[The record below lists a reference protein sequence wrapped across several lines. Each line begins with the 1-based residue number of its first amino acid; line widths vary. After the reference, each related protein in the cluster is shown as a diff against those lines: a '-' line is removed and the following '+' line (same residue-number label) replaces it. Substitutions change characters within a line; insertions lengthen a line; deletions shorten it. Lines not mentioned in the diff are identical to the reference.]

1 MSEEQYIINRRAR
14 RDKYKEYKAI
24 ENNERLKQR
33 VEDMKT
39 RNTISSILKS
49 QKTNKNIDDNINT
62 LIDKIKDENPEFTQ
76 EQVKQQLQ
84 QKYDVR
90 NAKVPEF
97 KSISEADEIYN
108 KMQTLG
114 KSSVYN
120 KMRATQ
126 DPELKAR
133 LYELYRLKGK
143 PAVAPIIPAP
153 ALPPALPA
161 TGGPAPG
168 GPALPPILPAPKTRG
183 RPPGAIIAPAP
194 APAQKKT
201 PLKTSFTQALKNIIA
216 KTKQQAPSSPPV
228 ARMITPPSP
237 PVARMITPP
246 TLPPTP
252 PPTPPPTKKKYDI
265 TKKTTAQP
273 PQPVALSKAELKAI
287 EDVKKRIAAD
297 DLLNASSN
305 AQPFFGK
312 QKKTKGKG
320 LKHINP
326 KYFTSY
332 NTMY

>member
-1 MSEEQYIINRRAR
+1 MSEEQYVINRRAR

-97 KSISEADEIYN
+97 KSISEADEIFN
-108 KMQTLG
+108 KMQGLSR
-114 KSSVYN
+114 SSVYI
-120 KMRATQ
+120 KMKATQ

-133 LYELYRLKGK
+133 LYELYKFKGK
-143 PAVAPIIPAP
+143 PAPIAP
-153 ALPPALPA
+153 ALPPGLGPPA
-161 TGGPAPG
+161 GGPRPV
-168 GPALPPILPAPKTRG
+168 G
-183 RPPGAIIAPAP
+183 RPPGPLGPRPPVGGPPTGGPPGPIIPPALPTGPPAP
-194 APAQKKT
+194 PALPTGPPTGPAPPAGPAGPAPLTNAQKKAQKKANSLALT
-201 PLKTSFTQALKNIIA
+201 QSRAPLL
-216 KTKQQAPSSPPV
+216 
-228 ARMITPPSP
+228 PPSP
-237 PVARMITPP
+237 PP
-246 TLPPTP
+246 
-252 PPTPPPTKKKYDI
+252 
-265 TKKTTAQP
+265 
-273 PQPVALSKAELKAI
+273 
-287 EDVKKRIAAD
+287 VKKATNITRK
-297 DLLNASSN
+297 S
-305 AQPFFGK
+305 
-312 QKKTKGKG
+312 GKG
-320 LKHINP
+320 FKNINP

>member
-1 MSEEQYIINRRAR
+1 MAEEQYIINRRAR

-39 RNTISSILKS
+39 KNTISSILKS

-108 KMQTLG
+108 KMALLG

-120 KMRATQ
+120 KYRATQ

-133 LYELYRLKGK
+133 LYELYKFKGK
-143 PAVAPIIPAP
+143 PAPIAP
-153 ALPPALPA
+153 ALPPGLGP
-161 TGGPAPG
+161 TGGPPG
-168 GPALPPILPAPKTRG
+168 PIIPPALPTGPPAPPALPTG
-183 RPPGAIIAPAP
+183 PPTGPA
-194 APAQKKT
+194 
-201 PLKTSFTQALKNIIA
+201 
-216 KTKQQAPSSPPV
+216 
-228 ARMITPPSP
+228 PPSP
-237 PVARMITPP
+237 PPVKLTQKQR
-246 TLPPTP
+246 
-252 PPTPPPTKKKYDI
+252 
-265 TKKTTAQP
+265 TAQAKA
-273 PQPVALSKAELKAI
+273 QALALSQSRAPLIPPSPPA
-287 EDVKKRIAAD
+287 VKKPTNITRK
-297 DLLNASSN
+297 S
-305 AQPFFGK
+305 
-312 QKKTKGKG
+312 GKG
-320 LKHINP
+320 FKNINP